1 MSTLPHCLT
10 DIKPIKTSPHMTEL
24 WIVGCFAILL
34 GLVIMILG
42 GTGHSH
48 VNIRYYGL
56 GIFAQ
61 AWLIILLIGFLLIA
75 VDFYI
80 SLSV

>member
-1 MSTLPHCLT
+1 
-10 DIKPIKTSPHMTEL
+10 
-24 WIVGCFAILL
+24 
-34 GLVIMILG
+34 MILG